1 MTRKSLF
8 IGSAVA
14 VALAAGAF
22 AYGTSATAQPYG
34 PGMGYGPG
42 YMHGPGMMGPGYGPG
57 MMGPGY
63 GYGPG
68 MMGPGYGYGM
78 MGRGYGMMGPG
89 YGPGWMHR
97 GPGYGPRGYGPGYGP
112 GYGQQSNLNLS
123 VDDVKAQLE
132 RWLTWR
138 GNARLKVGEVKEKDA
153 DTIVADIVTKDNS
166 LVQRYTVN
174 RKTGFYQRDGS

>member
-8 IGSAVA
+8 IGSAVV
-14 VALAAGAF
+14 VALAAGAL

-34 PGMGYGPG
+34 PGMMGGYGPG
-42 YMHGPGMMGPGYGPG
+42 YGYMHGPG

-68 MMGPGYGYGM
+68 MMG
-78 MGRGYGMMGPG
+78 RGYGMMGPG
-89 YGPGWMHR
+89 YGYGMMGPGYGHGWMHR

-112 GYGQQSNLNLS
+112 GYGAQANLNLS
-123 VDDVKAQLE
+123 VDDVKNQLE

-138 GNARLKVGEVKEKDA
+138 GNPHLKVGEVKEKDA
-153 DTIVADIVTKDNS
+153 DTITATIVTKDNS
-166 LVQRYTVN
+166 LVQSFTVN